1 MTTTKPLPILSLVNP
16 KRRGGTT
23 HGGTRQLENKESLKE
38 SEQIDERG
46 QQHQHTKEP
55 LSLIKQLNLQRPFFH
70 SKLTSIFLGQ
80 LVNCDK

>member
-1 MTTTKPLPILSLVNP
+1 MEELGNL
-16 KRRGGTT
+16 R
-23 HGGTRQLENKESLKE
+23 NKESLKE
-38 SEQIDERG
+38 SEQIDECQGG